1 MDRWE
6 DVLAETAAS
15 WGLSLSG
22 GQVAQFRA
30 YADELRRWNERVN
43 LTAISDPEG
52 IAVRHF
58 LDALRCAL
66 LWGDAPGSLID
77 IGTGAGFPGLPLKL
91 LRPELTLALVE
102 SVAKK
107 AAFLQHLVALLGLS
121 GVTVIVGRAEE
132 VGRDPQHRE
141 RYDVATARAVAELR
155 VLAEYCLPL
164 CHVGGRFLAPK
175 GERVAPEV
183 SQAERA
189 IELLG
194 GRLREVA
201 PVALPGVEPRTIVV
215 VAKVGATPAAYP
227 RGVGVPARR
236 PLE

>member
-1 MDRWE
+1 MERLDHI
-6 DVLAETAAS
+6 LAETSAS
-15 WGLSLSG
+15 WGLALSDAQLDQF
-22 GQVAQFRA
+22 QV

-43 LTAISDPEG
+43 LTAISDPVQ

-66 LWGDAPGSLID
+66 VWGNAPASLID

-91 LRPELTLALVE
+91 LRPTLTLTLVE

-107 AAFLQHLVALLGLS
+107 AAFLEHLVALLGLTH
-121 GVTVIVGRAEE
+121 VTIIVGRAEAI
-132 VGRDPQHRE
+132 GRDPTHRE

-164 CHVGGRFLAPK
+164 CRVGGRFLAPK
-175 GERVAPEV
+175 GERVADEAA
-183 SQAERA
+183 QAERA
-189 IELLG
+189 IGLLG
-194 GRLREVA
+194 GALLAVA

-215 VAKVGATPAAYP
+215 VEKVAPTPLAYP
-227 RGVGVPARR
+227 RAVGVPSRR
-236 PLE
+236 PL